1 MQIINERHYNG
12 SDRIFLDNSA
22 VSTVVGAIL
31 LFGLLVAVVAFVN
44 VYYVPSWVA
53 DDEARHAQDVFVDF
67 SSIPGHI
74 DELVIANNSDAVSRQ
89 RIELGCGGIPI
100 MSPGMSWGSLGTV
113 PREGNFTVKADV
125 WTENITKNGT
135 SGNITDGCV
144 NITNISSISKF
155 YIYIENLENDNTIF
169 INLTN
174 QGNQSGR
181 AEIYVEDGGCCT
193 ISTWDDDG
201 NKILDELLITSN
213 FPNVAY
219 YINLLSPCYG
229 FSKVLD
235 DANRPYNLSI
245 MTETSTSDDD
255 IYPIIKYYE
264 YNKTIEP
271 YTKTSNG
278 TMVYRSMN
286 RYFIDQRF
294 IYQNGAVFLCQP
306 PDASMRIVPAI
317 TIEDVGNYTWVTIPM
332 VTVGTGENRTP
343 MIGGSGVEELQM
355 GLKYVDRITF
365 ADRNNTESVSIII
378 TPPAGD
384 EEFRKNYLQEWA
396 DYFTATVAG
405 TSVEANPEWSPDG
418 SYTYITITLTGKI
431 HLEIKEIEI
440 EGRIASIT

>member
-12 SDRIFLDNSA
+12 SDRIFLDNRA

-44 VYYVPSWVA
+44 VYYVPPWVA
-53 DDEARHAQDVFVDF
+53 DGEARHAQDVFVDF

-113 PREGNFTVKADV
+113 PQEGNFTVKADV
-125 WTENITKNGT
+125 WTENITKNVT
-135 SGNITDGCV
+135 SENFTYECV
-144 NITNISSISKF
+144 NINNISSISKF
-155 YIYIENLENDNTIF
+155 YIYIEKPYTGTVF
-169 INLTN
+169 INLS
-174 QGNQSGR
+174 NQSGGVILQI
-181 AEIYVEDGGCCT
+181 ASNCYDITTWSSDGV
-193 ISTWDDDG
+193 
-201 NKILDELLITSN
+201 KILDELIITTDPDPLHQVN
-213 FPNVAY
+213 
-219 YINLLSPCYG
+219 ILSPCYG
-229 FSKVLD
+229 FSKVLS
-235 DANRPYNLSI
+235 DADSPYNITMSV
-245 MTETSTSDDD
+245 SDEPLGSSSNVRYL
-255 IYPIIKYYE
+255 IEYYE

-306 PDASMRIVPAI
+306 PDASMRIVPDI

-378 TPPAGD
+378 EPPEGG
-384 EEFRKNYLQEWA
+384 EEFHREYLHEWA
-396 DYFTATVAG
+396 NYFNATVVG
-405 TSVEANPEWSPDG
+405 TSARMPKPSYGPDN
-418 SYTYITITLTGKI
+418 SSINITLTGKI

>member
-378 TPPAGD
+378 EPPEGS
-384 EEFRKNYLQEWA
+384 EEFHREYLHEWA
-396 DYFTATVAG
+396 NYFNATVVG
-405 TSVEANPEWSPDG
+405 TSARMPKPSYGPDN
-418 SYTYITITLTGKI
+418 SSINITLTGSI
-431 HLEIKEIEI
+431 HLEMKEIEI